1 MNKISNECVLTVK
14 SDDSYFQHAHT
25 HTQKRLSTI
34 IHAFVLNLNKANY
47 LKDVDRPQVSR

>member
-47 LKDVDRPQVSR
+47 SKDVDRPQVSR